1 VDGVGQ
7 PSDFT
12 GLSRRKW
19 YFMAAGWSLLLLVPA
34 VVALTSD
41 EPLSLRVVQLLA
53 VLGYAACYVFGLYE
67 GVRRGSPVVTVA
79 LLVVM
84 AALFVVLAGVG
95 SGLFTVAFLVVAVI
109 MLVPGRWGTVGAVVA
124 SVGAVLVVWL
134 LSGALNW
141 GEVIGT
147 AAICVAQIGM
157 FGVIRVNAELRAAQA
172 ELAELAVT
180 AERERMARDLHDV
193 LGHSLT
199 TITVKAGLA
208 RRLLEAGEQGRAAD
222 EVADV
227 ERLGRQALSDV
238 RATVAA
244 NRVASLPR
252 ELAGAAEALRAAGI
266 AADLPHAVDDVPAER
281 QEVFAYV
288 VREGRHQHDPAQR
301 GEPVH
306 GAVDADVGRDR
317 RRRGG
322 QPGGHPVRQRDHR
335 PHGAARG
342 DRRLG
347 RRRSDPVRWLPPA
360 GGVPARAEG
369 GPRVTGVAPRRVSG
383 VTFRTLSVCGV
394 TPLTSGGGRG

>member
-1 VDGVGQ
+1 MG
-7 PSDFT
+7 SDFT

-19 YFMAAGWSLLLLVPA
+19 YLMAAGWSLLLLVPA
-34 VVALTSD
+34 VVALTAD
-41 EPLSLRVVQLLA
+41 EPLWVRLVQLLA

-67 GVRRGSPVVTVA
+67 GVRRGSPAFTVV
-79 LLVVM
+79 LLVGM
-84 AALFVVLAGVG
+84 AALFVVLAGTGTGVYA
-95 SGLFTVAFLVVAVI
+95 VAFLVVGVV
-109 MLVPGRWGTVGAVVA
+109 MLVPGRWGTVGAVAA

-134 LSGALNW
+134 LTGTLSW
-141 GEVIGT
+141 PEVIGT
-147 AAICVAQIGM
+147 AAICVAQVGM
-157 FGVIRVNAELRAAQA
+157 FGVIRINAQLRAAQA

-288 VREGRHQHDPAQR
+288 VREGVTNTIRHSGASRCAVRLTPTSVEVVDDGVGSPAGTPSGNGITGLTER
-301 GEPVH
+301 LAAIG
-306 GAVDADVGRDR
+306 GWVDAGSTES
-317 RRRGG
+317 GG
-322 QPGGHPVRQRDHR
+322 YRLRAECLPTRK
-335 PHGAARG
+335 AAR
-342 DRRLG
+342 
-347 RRRSDPVRWLPPA
+347 A
-360 GGVPARAEG
+360 
-369 GPRVTGVAPRRVSG
+369 
-383 VTFRTLSVCGV
+383 
-394 TPLTSGGGRG
+394 

>member
-1 VDGVGQ
+1 LNGA
-7 PSDFT
+7 P
-12 GLSRRKW
+12 
-19 YFMAAGWSLLLLVPA
+19 AG
-34 VVALTSD
+34 D
-41 EPLSLRVVQLLA
+41 NDK
-53 VLGYAACYVFGLYE
+53 
-67 GVRRGSPVVTVA
+67 
-79 LLVVM
+79 
-84 AALFVVLAGVG
+84 
-95 SGLFTVAFLVVAVI
+95 VAVAESDSLDVVFRASAGTGFVERTYRFYGNRYDFSCTLRASEALI
-109 MLVPGRWGTVGAVVA
+109 PGAEQVAWSFGPGLTNTEMNVKDDQSRFRSSVLLGEEFHRKTPRDFGGSNQESFSGT
-124 SVGAVLVVWL
+124 
-134 LSGALNW
+134 LNW

-157 FGVIRVNAELRAAQA
+157 FGVIRVNAELRAAQ
-172 ELAELAVT
+172 AELAVT

-288 VREGRHQHDPAQR
+288 VREAVTNTIRHSGASRCTVRLTPTSVEILDDGVGSPAGTPSGNGITGLTER
-301 GEPVH
+301 LAAIG
-306 GAVDADVGRDR
+306 GWVDAGPTPS
-317 RRRGG
+317 GG
-322 QPGGHPVRQRDHR
+322 YRLRAECLPARK
-335 PHGAARG
+335 AAR
-342 DRRLG
+342 
-347 RRRSDPVRWLPPA
+347 A
-360 GGVPARAEG
+360 
-369 GPRVTGVAPRRVSG
+369 
-383 VTFRTLSVCGV
+383 
-394 TPLTSGGGRG
+394 

>member
-1 VDGVGQ
+1 MDGVGQ

-124 SVGAVLVVWL
+124 SVGAVLAVWL

-288 VREGRHQHDPAQR
+288 VREGVTNTIRHSGASRCAVRLTPTSVEVVDDGVGSPAGTPAGNGITGLTER
-301 GEPVH
+301 LAAVG
-306 GAVDADVGRDR
+306 GWVDAGPTPS
-317 RRRGG
+317 GG
-322 QPGGHPVRQRDHR
+322 Y
-335 PHGAARG
+335 
-342 DRRLG
+342 RL
-347 RRRSDPVRWLPPA
+347 
-360 GGVPARAEG
+360 RAECLP
-369 GPRVTGVAPRRVSG
+369 GPRVRPDVHR
-383 VTFRTLSVCGV
+383 
-394 TPLTSGGGRG
+394 PLGRGRA

>member
-1 VDGVGQ
+1 MDGVGQ

-41 EPLSLRVVQLLA
+41 EPLWLRVVQLLA

-124 SVGAVLVVWL
+124 SAGAVLVVWL

-157 FGVIRVNAELRAAQA
+157 FGVIRVNAKLRAAQA

-266 AADLPHAVDDVPAER
+266 AADLPLAVDDVPAER

-288 VREGRHQHDPAQR
+288 VREAVTNTIRHSGASRCTVRLTPTSVEIVDDGVGSPAGTPSGNGITGLTER
-301 GEPVH
+301 LAAIG
-306 GAVDADVGRDR
+306 GWVDAGPTPS
-317 RRRGG
+317 GG
-322 QPGGHPVRQRDHR
+322 YRLRAECLPARK
-335 PHGAARG
+335 AAR
-342 DRRLG
+342 
-347 RRRSDPVRWLPPA
+347 A
-360 GGVPARAEG
+360 
-369 GPRVTGVAPRRVSG
+369 
-383 VTFRTLSVCGV
+383 
-394 TPLTSGGGRG
+394 

>member
-1 VDGVGQ
+1 VDGVG
-7 PSDFT
+7 SDFT

-19 YFMAAGWSLLLLVPA
+19 YLMAAGWSLLLLVPA

-41 EPLSLRVVQLLA
+41 EPLWLRVGQLLA

-79 LLVVM
+79 LLVGM
-84 AALFVVLAGVG
+84 AALFVVLTGVG

-157 FGVIRVNAELRAAQA
+157 FGVIRANAQLRAAQA

-208 RRLLEAGEQGRAAD
+208 RRLLEAGEQGRATD

-288 VREGRHQHDPAQR
+288 VREAVTNTIRHSGASRCTVRLTPTSVEILDDGVGSPAGTPSGNGITGLTER
-301 GEPVH
+301 LAAIG
-306 GAVDADVGRDR
+306 GWVDAGPTPS
-317 RRRGG
+317 GG
-322 QPGGHPVRQRDHR
+322 Y
-335 PHGAARG
+335 
-342 DRRLG
+342 RL
-347 RRRSDPVRWLPPA
+347 RAECLP
-360 GGVPARAEG
+360 AEG
-369 GPRVTGVAPRRVSG
+369 GPRVKAAVHR
-383 VTFRTLSVCGV
+383 
-394 TPLTSGGGRG
+394 PLGRGRA

>member
-1 VDGVGQ
+1 MRCGSSVDGVGQ

-67 GVRRGSPVVTVA
+67 GVRRGSPVVTVV
-79 LLVVM
+79 LLVGM
-84 AALFVVLAGVG
+84 AALFVVLAGLG

-124 SVGAVLVVWL
+124 SAGAVLVVWL

-157 FGVIRVNAELRAAQA
+157 FGVIRVNAKLRAAQA

-266 AADLPHAVDDVPAER
+266 IADMPHAVDDIPAER

-288 VREGRHQHDPAQR
+288 VREAVTNTIRHSGASRCTVRLTPTSVEIVDDGVGSPAGTPSGNGITGLTER
-301 GEPVH
+301 LAAIG
-306 GAVDADVGRDR
+306 GWVDAGPTLS
-317 RRRGG
+317 GG
-322 QPGGHPVRQRDHR
+322 Y
-335 PHGAARG
+335 
-342 DRRLG
+342 RL
-347 RRRSDPVRWLPPA
+347 RAECL
-360 GGVPARAEG
+360 PARKSA
-369 GPRVTGVAPRRVSG
+369 RA
-383 VTFRTLSVCGV
+383 
-394 TPLTSGGGRG
+394 

>member
-180 AERERMARDLHDV
+180 AERERLARDLHDV

-288 VREGRHQHDPAQR
+288 VREAVTNTIRHSGASRCTVRLTPTSVEILDDGVGSPAGTPSGNGITGLTER
-301 GEPVH
+301 LAAIG
-306 GAVDADVGRDR
+306 GWVDAGPTPS
-317 RRRGG
+317 GG
-322 QPGGHPVRQRDHR
+322 YRLRAECLPARK
-335 PHGAARG
+335 AAR
-342 DRRLG
+342 
-347 RRRSDPVRWLPPA
+347 A
-360 GGVPARAEG
+360 
-369 GPRVTGVAPRRVSG
+369 
-383 VTFRTLSVCGV
+383 
-394 TPLTSGGGRG
+394 

>member
-1 VDGVGQ
+1 MDGVGQ

-41 EPLSLRVVQLLA
+41 EPLWLRVVQLLA

-67 GVRRGSPVVTVA
+67 GVRRGSPVVTVV
-79 LLVVM
+79 LLVGM
-84 AALFVVLAGVG
+84 AALFVVLAGLG

-124 SVGAVLVVWL
+124 SVGAVVVVWL

-157 FGVIRVNAELRAAQA
+157 FGVIRVNAKLRAAQA

-288 VREGRHQHDPAQR
+288 VREAVTNTIRHSGASRCTVRLTPTSVEIVDDGLGSPAGTPSGNGITGLTER
-301 GEPVH
+301 LAAIG
-306 GAVDADVGRDR
+306 GWVDAGPTPS
-317 RRRGG
+317 GG
-322 QPGGHPVRQRDHR
+322 YRLRAECLPARK
-335 PHGAARG
+335 AAR
-342 DRRLG
+342 
-347 RRRSDPVRWLPPA
+347 A
-360 GGVPARAEG
+360 
-369 GPRVTGVAPRRVSG
+369 
-383 VTFRTLSVCGV
+383 
-394 TPLTSGGGRG
+394 

>member
-1 VDGVGQ
+1 MDGVEP

-34 VVALTSD
+34 IVALTSD
-41 EPLSLRVVQLLA
+41 APVWLRLLQLLA

-67 GVRRGSPVVTVA
+67 GIRRGSRAFTAA

-84 AALFVVLAGVG
+84 AALYLVLAGVG
-95 SGLFTVAFLVVAVI
+95 SGVFSVAFLVVGVI
-109 MLVPGRWGTVGAVVA
+109 MLVPGRWGTVGAIAA
-124 SVGAVLVVWL
+124 SAGAVLCVWL
-134 LSGALNW
+134 LTGALSW
-141 GEVIGT
+141 GDVIGT
-147 AAICVAQIGM
+147 AAVCVAQIGM
-157 FGVIRVNAELRAAQA
+157 FGVIRINAQLRAAQA

-199 TITVKAGLA
+199 TITVKAALA
-208 RRLLEAGEQGRAAD
+208 RRLLEAGEQARAAD

-227 ERLGRQALSDV
+227 ERLGRHALSDV

-288 VREGRHQHDPAQR
+288 VREAVTNTIRHSGASRCTVRLMPTSVEVVDDGVGSPAGTPSGNGITGLTER
-301 GEPVH
+301 LAAVG
-306 GAVDADVGRDR
+306 GWVDAGPTPS
-317 RRRGG
+317 GG
-322 QPGGHPVRQRDHR
+322 Y
-335 PHGAARG
+335 
-342 DRRLG
+342 RL
-347 RRRSDPVRWLPPA
+347 RAECLP
-360 GGVPARAEG
+360 AEG
-369 GPRVTGVAPRRVSG
+369 GPRVRAAVHR
-383 VTFRTLSVCGV
+383 
-394 TPLTSGGGRG
+394 PLGRGRA

>member
-7 PSDFT
+7 SDLA

-19 YFMAAGWSLLLLVPA
+19 YLMAAGWSLLLLVPA
-34 VVALTSD
+34 IIALTSD
-41 EPLSLRVVQLLA
+41 EPLPVRGLQLLA

-67 GVRRGSPVVTVA
+67 GVRRGSPAFSAALLLVMVA
-79 LLVVM
+79 LFL
-84 AALFVVLAGVG
+84 VLAGMG
-95 SGLFTVAFLVVAVI
+95 SGVYTVAFLVVGVI

-124 SVGAVLVVWL
+124 SAGAVPAVWL
-134 LSGALNW
+134 LSGTLTW
-141 GEVIGT
+141 SDVIGT
-147 AAICVAQIGM
+147 AAVCVAQIGM
-157 FGVIRVNAELRAAQA
+157 FGVIRINAQLRAARD

-180 AERERMARDLHDV
+180 AERERIARDLHDV

-208 RRLLEAGEQGRAAD
+208 RRLLEAGERPRAAD

-281 QEVFAYV
+281 QEAFAYV
-288 VREGRHQHDPAQR
+288 VREGVTNIIRHS
-301 GEPVH
+301 
-306 GAVDADVGRDR
+306 GASRCTVRLTPTSVEIVDDGVGSPPGTPSGNGISGLTERLAAI
-317 RRRGG
+317 GG
-322 QPGGHPVRQRDHR
+322 WIDAGPTEAGGYRLRAEYLPSRK
-335 PHGAARG
+335 AAR
-342 DRRLG
+342 
-347 RRRSDPVRWLPPA
+347 
-360 GGVPARAEG
+360 
-369 GPRVTGVAPRRVSG
+369 T
-383 VTFRTLSVCGV
+383 
-394 TPLTSGGGRG
+394 

>member
-1 VDGVGQ
+1 MTRCGSSVDGVGQ

-53 VLGYAACYVFGLYE
+53 VLGYAACYVFGLYA

-288 VREGRHQHDPAQR
+288 VREAVTNTIRHSGASRCTVRLTPTSVEILDDGVGSPAGTPSGNGITGLTER
-301 GEPVH
+301 LAAIG
-306 GAVDADVGRDR
+306 GWVDAGPTPS
-317 RRRGG
+317 GG
-322 QPGGHPVRQRDHR
+322 YRLRAECLPARK
-335 PHGAARG
+335 AAR
-342 DRRLG
+342 
-347 RRRSDPVRWLPPA
+347 A
-360 GGVPARAEG
+360 
-369 GPRVTGVAPRRVSG
+369 
-383 VTFRTLSVCGV
+383 
-394 TPLTSGGGRG
+394 

>member
-1 VDGVGQ
+1 MTRCGSSVDGVRQ
-7 PSDFT
+7 ASDFT

-19 YFMAAGWSLLLLVPA
+19 YLMAAGWSLLLLVPA
-34 VVALTSD
+34 IVALTSD
-41 EPLSLRVVQLLA
+41 DPLPVRILQLLA

-67 GVRRGSPVVTVA
+67 TVRRRSRALTVA
-79 LLVVM
+79 LLVTM
-84 AALFVVLAGVG
+84 AGLFVVLAGVG
-95 SGLFTVAFLVVAVI
+95 GGVFTVAFLVVAVI

-124 SVGAVLVVWL
+124 SMGAVLAVWL
-134 LSGALNW
+134 LSGMLNW

-157 FGVIRVNAELRAAQA
+157 FGVIRINAQLRAAQA

-208 RRLLEAGEQGRAAD
+208 RRLLEAGEQARAVD

-266 AADLPHAVDDVPAER
+266 DADLPHAVDDVPAER
-281 QEVFAYV
+281 QQVFAYV
-288 VREGRHQHDPAQR
+288 VREGVTNTIRHSGASRCAVRLTPTSVEIVDDGVGSPAGTPSGNGITGLTER
-301 GEPVH
+301 LAAIG
-306 GAVDADVGRDR
+306 GWVDAGPTAS
-317 RRRGG
+317 GG
-322 QPGGHPVRQRDHR
+322 Y
-335 PHGAARG
+335 
-342 DRRLG
+342 RL
-347 RRRSDPVRWLPPA
+347 
-360 GGVPARAEG
+360 RAECLPTRKG
-369 GPRVTGVAPRRVSG
+369 LDVAAG
-383 VTFRTLSVCGV
+383 
-394 TPLTSGGGRG
+394 

>member
-1 VDGVGQ
+1 MTRCGSSVDGVGQ

-41 EPLSLRVVQLLA
+41 EPLWLRVVQLLA
-53 VLGYAACYVFGLYE
+53 VLGYAACYVFGLYA

-84 AALFVVLAGVG
+84 AALFVVLVGVG

-109 MLVPGRWGTVGAVVA
+109 MLVPGRWGTVGAVLA

-134 LSGALNW
+134 LSGTLNW

-157 FGVIRVNAELRAAQA
+157 FGVIRANAQLRAAQA

-288 VREGRHQHDPAQR
+288 VREAVTNTIRHSGASRCTVRLMPTSVEVVDDGVGSPAGTPSGNGITGLTER
-301 GEPVH
+301 LAAVG
-306 GAVDADVGRDR
+306 GWVDAGPTPS
-317 RRRGG
+317 GG
-322 QPGGHPVRQRDHR
+322 YRLRAECLPARK
-335 PHGAARG
+335 AAR
-342 DRRLG
+342 
-347 RRRSDPVRWLPPA
+347 
-360 GGVPARAEG
+360 
-369 GPRVTGVAPRRVSG
+369 T
-383 VTFRTLSVCGV
+383 
-394 TPLTSGGGRG
+394 

>member
-1 VDGVGQ
+1 VDGVEP

-34 VVALTSD
+34 IVALTSD
-41 EPLSLRVVQLLA
+41 APVWLRLLQLLA

-67 GVRRGSPVVTVA
+67 GIRRGSRAFTAA

-84 AALFVVLAGVG
+84 AALYLVLAGVG
-95 SGLFTVAFLVVAVI
+95 SGVFSVAFLVVGVI
-109 MLVPGRWGTVGAVVA
+109 MLVPGRWGTVGAIAA
-124 SVGAVLVVWL
+124 SAGAVLCVWL
-134 LSGALNW
+134 LTGALSW
-141 GEVIGT
+141 GDVIGT
-147 AAICVAQIGM
+147 AAVCVAQIGM
-157 FGVIRVNAELRAAQA
+157 FGVIRINAQLRAAQA

-199 TITVKAGLA
+199 TITVKAALA
-208 RRLLEAGEQGRAAD
+208 RRLLEAGEQARAAD

-288 VREGRHQHDPAQR
+288 VREGVTNTIRHSGASRCTVRLTPTSVEILDDGVGSPAGTPSGNGITGLTER
-301 GEPVH
+301 LAAIG
-306 GAVDADVGRDR
+306 GWVDAGPTPS
-317 RRRGG
+317 GG
-322 QPGGHPVRQRDHR
+322 YRLRAECLPVRK
-335 PHGAARG
+335 AAR
-342 DRRLG
+342 
-347 RRRSDPVRWLPPA
+347 A
-360 GGVPARAEG
+360 
-369 GPRVTGVAPRRVSG
+369 
-383 VTFRTLSVCGV
+383 
-394 TPLTSGGGRG
+394 